1 MSSPP
6 RIAFVYDRVNKW
18 GGAERVLL
26 ALHEIWPD
34 APLYTAVYNPQTA
47 TWAKPINV
55 IASNLNRLQL
65 IKTHHEWFASL
76 MPYAFESFNFS
87 AYDIVI
93 SITSAEAKGIITKP
107 NQLHLCYLLTP
118 TRYLWSH
125 RHEYQGKGLLRT
137 IRKPFMNSLA
147 RWDLVAASR
156 PDNYIAIS
164 QVVAKRCQTYY
175 HRQCNHVIYPPV
187 EVTTFGNHPS
197 SCLKPEPGYFLIVSR
212 LVPYKQVDLAIKAC
226 NQTGDRLIVVGTG
239 SELTRLKKLAG
250 PTITFTGHISD
261 SELACY
267 YHHAKA
273 LLFPQ
278 EEEFGIV
285 ALEAQSAG
293 LPVIAYKKGSAS
305 EIIKPGETG
314 ILFDTQ
320 TESSLI
326 TAIHTFKSH
335 TWYDKTIRAH
345 ARQFDRIRFI
355 RQFKQTVEDLW
366 QHHLQSK

>member
-1 MSSPP
+1 MYSSP

-34 APLYTAVYNPQTA
+34 APLYTAVYNPQTSA
-47 TWAKPINV
+47 WAKPFKV
-55 IASNLNRLQL
+55 IASGLNRLPF
-65 IKTHHEWFASL
+65 ITTHHEWFAPL
-76 MPYAFESFNFS
+76 MPYAFESFDFS

-125 RHEYQGKGLLRT
+125 RHEYQGKGLLRA
-137 IRKPFMNSLA
+137 IRKPFMDRLA

-164 QVVAKRCQTYY
+164 EAVAKRCQTFYQ
-175 HRQCNHVIYPPV
+175 RQCNQVIYPPV
-187 EVTTFGNHPS
+187 EVAKFRDHPS
-197 SCLKPEPGYFLIVSR
+197 DCLKPEPGYFLIVSR

-226 NQTGDRLIVVGTG
+226 NQTGDRLIIVGSG
-239 SELTRLKKLAG
+239 SESKRLKRLAG
-250 PTITFTGHISD
+250 PTITFTGPISD
-261 SELACY
+261 EKLACY

-293 LPVIAYKKGSAS
+293 LPVIAYKKGSAL

-314 ILFDTQ
+314 ILFDAQ
-320 TESSLI
+320 TPASLI
-326 TAIHTFKSH
+326 AAIHSFKSH
-335 TWYDKTIRAH
+335 TWYDKTIKAH
-345 ARQFDRIRFI
+345 ARQFDRIHFM
-355 RQFKQTVEDLW
+355 RQFKQTVEDVW
-366 QHHLQSK
+366 QQHLQSK